1 MASGK
6 EVRSKTVSK
15 GEVALVGTGD
25 AVDSLFKARRTD

>member
-25 AVDSLFKARRTD
+25 AADSLFKARRTD

>member
-25 AVDSLFKARRTD
+25 AVDSLLKDRRTD

>member
-25 AVDSLFKARRTD
+25 VMDSLFIESQMH